1 MILVSGNRP
10 RLRRYQRFELSET
23 SKIDEENNGLEM
35 GVGCNLDNIQGKS
48 SVLSR
53 LKKIR
58 SRFFDNR
65 ERNRRNRDF
74 RVDLLIF

>member
-10 RLRRYQRFELSET
+10 WLRRYQRFEVSET

>member
-1 MILVSGNRP
+1 MILVSGNHP
-10 RLRRYQRFELSET
+10 RLRCYQRFEVSET